1 MVRPFALLGFSAY
14 GALALC
20 AALGPD
26 AARPLGFLCLGLA
39 CAIALGRAVL
49 GFFWGRRGIWTEKEL
64 SGETPRALSAFR
76 SLFWAAAAIA
86 LAGAAC
92 VLYLLAWQQAAPW
105 QGLDGEKL
113 QVRAQVLDY
122 PEERYHRYYYKLRV
136 EALGQEEGAL
146 EAVGPFTLRLSSTMP
161 LACDPYDR
169 VECLVTFQAFQA
181 GGGLYSTRNARLA
194 DGFQAGAYLSQY
206 EGIAVEGDSSVSPG
220 EMLVQL
226 RHQVGRAMDRLL
238 PRREAGLLRAMVL
251 GDSGGVSEED
261 MSRFRQLGVSHIL
274 VVSGLHMTILAGFM
288 QFLLCRFPIRKAVR
302 NALTALVLVL
312 FLALSGFQ
320 PSACRGAAMYGV
332 LLLADSTGR
341 RADSLNS
348 LGLAVLLVCLFAPFS
363 GGDLGFALSVLATL
377 GIVVLYRPIYQ
388 VLAGKRLAGLARR
401 LWKPVAASLAVTA
414 AALLGT
420 FPVQLAVFGGLPL
433 LTPLANLL
441 LVFPS
446 TLLLYA
452 SFCGAFLSLLPAT
465 APLAAPFVWA
475 AGWLARF
482 LLGAAG
488 FLAQWKGTFLPLTG
502 EVALAVVIGLLL
514 LLMAAGLV
522 GQDRPLRAVLGGCMA
537 VLAMFGGVF
546 QGWLTQDMVIFAAPA
561 AEESSCVV
569 MIQDGKAAVLSF
581 GGYRTGAVAE
591 LLQRYRVTQVEA
603 LCLPD
608 RGPEARE
615 AAVQV
620 LEEYGA
626 KQLVLPE
633 DAYVG
638 RDLELALGDALP
650 VFLGGGDSVSL
661 WEGVSAQVLPQWEGL
676 LLSVHG
682 VEVLVEWGPGQSRNC
697 GLLFTNQP
705 QTRVNA
711 PLSVWQTDGIIGENG
726 QGLAFSPEGEGAVL
740 PVEEGCVEVS
750 VSPQGTVSVRREG

>member
-1 MVRPFALLGFSAY
+1 M
-14 GALALC
+14 
-20 AALGPD
+20 
-26 AARPLGFLCLGLA
+26 
-39 CAIALGRAVL
+39 
-49 GFFWGRRGIWTEKEL
+49 
-64 SGETPRALSAFR
+64 
-76 SLFWAAAAIA
+76 
-86 LAGAAC
+86 
-92 VLYLLAWQQAAPW
+92 LYLLAWQQAAPW

-169 VECLVTFQAFQA
+169 VECLVTFRAFEE

-377 GIVVLYRPIYQ
+377 GIVVLYRPVYQ

-537 VLAMFGGVF
+537 VLAVFGGVF
-546 QGWLTQDMVIFAAPA
+546 QGWLTQDTVIFAAPA

-626 KQLVLPE
+626 KQLVLPG

-650 VFLGGGDSVSL
+650 VFLEGGDSVSL
-661 WEGVSAQVLPQWEGL
+661 WAGVSAQVLPQWEGL

-682 VEVLVEWGPGQSRNC
+682 VEVLVEWGPGQSRDC

-726 QGLAFSPEGEGAVL
+726 QGLAFSPKGEGAVL
-740 PVEEGCVEVS
+740 PVEEGCAEVS
-750 VSPQGTVSVRREG
+750 VSPEGTVSVRREG

>member
-1 MVRPFALLGFSAY
+1 
-14 GALALC
+14 
-20 AALGPD
+20 
-26 AARPLGFLCLGLA
+26 
-39 CAIALGRAVL
+39 
-49 GFFWGRRGIWTEKEL
+49 
-64 SGETPRALSAFR
+64 
-76 SLFWAAAAIA
+76 LFWAAAAIA

-169 VECLVTFQAFQA
+169 VECLVTFRAFEE

-206 EGIAVEGDSSVSPG
+206 EGIAVERDSSVSPG
-220 EMLVQL
+220 EMLVEL

-377 GIVVLYRPIYQ
+377 GIVVLYRTVYQ
-388 VLAGKRLAGLARR
+388 ALVGKRLAGLARR

-537 VLAMFGGVF
+537 VLAVFGGVF
-546 QGWLTQDMVIFAAPA
+546 QGWLTQDTVIFAAPA

-569 MIQDGKAAVLSF
+569 MIQDGKAAVLSL

-626 KQLVLPE
+626 KQLVLPG

-650 VFLGGGDSVSL
+650 VFLEGGDSVSL

-676 LLSVHG
+676 LLSVYG
-682 VEVLVEWGPGQSRNC
+682 VEVLVEWGPAQSQGC

-711 PLSVWQTDGIIGENG
+711 PLSVWQTDGIIEKTSLDG
-726 QGLAFSPEGEGAVL
+726 AFAGPVL
-740 PVEEGCVEVS
+740 PVEEGCLAVAI
-750 VSPQGTVSVRREG
+750 SPAGELSAGWDS

>member
-1 MVRPFALLGFSAY
+1 M
-14 GALALC
+14 
-20 AALGPD
+20 
-26 AARPLGFLCLGLA
+26 
-39 CAIALGRAVL
+39 
-49 GFFWGRRGIWTEKEL
+49 
-64 SGETPRALSAFR
+64 
-76 SLFWAAAAIA
+76 
-86 LAGAAC
+86 
-92 VLYLLAWQQAAPW
+92 LYLLAWQQAAPW

-206 EGIAVEGDSSVSPG
+206 GGIAVERDSAVSPG
-220 EMLVQL
+220 EMLVEL

-377 GIVVLYRPIYQ
+377 GIVVLYRPVYQ
-388 VLAGKRLAGLARR
+388 ALVGKRLAGLARR

-488 FLAQWKGTFLPLTG
+488 LLAQWKGTFLPLTG

-537 VLAMFGGVF
+537 VLAVFGGVF
-546 QGWLTQDMVIFAAPA
+546 QGWLTQDTVIFAAPA

-569 MIQDGKAAVLSF
+569 MIQDGKAAVLSL

-650 VFLGGGDSVSL
+650 VFLEGGDSVSL
-661 WEGVSAQVLPQWEGL
+661 WAGVSAQVLPQWEGL

-726 QGLAFSPEGEGAVL
+726 QGLAFSPKGEGAVL
-740 PVEEGCVEVS
+740 PVEEGCAEVS
-750 VSPQGTVSVRREG
+750 VSPEGTVSVRREG

>member
-1 MVRPFALLGFSAY
+1 M
-14 GALALC
+14 
-20 AALGPD
+20 
-26 AARPLGFLCLGLA
+26 
-39 CAIALGRAVL
+39 
-49 GFFWGRRGIWTEKEL
+49 
-64 SGETPRALSAFR
+64 
-76 SLFWAAAAIA
+76 
-86 LAGAAC
+86 
-92 VLYLLAWQQAAPW
+92 LYLLAWQQAAPW

-206 EGIAVEGDSSVSPG
+206 EGIAVERDSAVSPG
-220 EMLVQL
+220 EMLVEL

-377 GIVVLYRPIYQ
+377 GIVVLYRPVYQ
-388 VLAGKRLAGLARR
+388 ALVGKRLAGLARR

-537 VLAMFGGVF
+537 VLAVFGGVF
-546 QGWLTQDMVIFAAPA
+546 QGWLTQDTVIFAAPA

-626 KQLVLPE
+626 KQLVLPG

-650 VFLGGGDSVSL
+650 VFLEGGDSVSL

-676 LLSVHG
+676 LLSVYG
-682 VEVLVEWGPGQSRNC
+682 VEVLVEWGPAQSQGC

-750 VSPQGTVSVRREG
+750 VSPEGTVSVRREG

>member
-49 GFFWGRRGIWTEKEL
+49 GFFWGRRGIWTENEL

-136 EALGQEEGAL
+136 EALRQEEGAL

-169 VECLVTFQAFQA
+169 VECLVTFQAFEE

-206 EGIAVEGDSSVSPG
+206 GGIAVEGDSAVSPG

-377 GIVVLYRPIYQ
+377 GIVVLYRPVYQ
-388 VLAGKRLAGLARR
+388 ALVGKRLAGLARR

-475 AGWLARF
+475 AGWLARL

-488 FLAQWKGTFLPLTG
+488 LLAQWKGTFLPLTG

-537 VLAMFGGVF
+537 VLAVFGGVF
-546 QGWLTQDMVIFAAPA
+546 QGWLTQDTVIFAAPA

-626 KQLVLPE
+626 KQLVLPG

-650 VFLGGGDSVSL
+650 VFLEGGDSVSL
-661 WEGVSAQVLPQWEGL
+661 WAGVSAQVLPQWEGL
-676 LLSVHG
+676 LLSVYG

-750 VSPQGTVSVRREG
+750 VSPEGTVSVRREG

>member
-1 MVRPFALLGFSAY
+1 M
-14 GALALC
+14 
-20 AALGPD
+20 
-26 AARPLGFLCLGLA
+26 
-39 CAIALGRAVL
+39 
-49 GFFWGRRGIWTEKEL
+49 
-64 SGETPRALSAFR
+64 
-76 SLFWAAAAIA
+76 
-86 LAGAAC
+86 
-92 VLYLLAWQQAAPW
+92 LYLLAWQQAAPW

-146 EAVGPFTLRLSSTMP
+146 KAVGPFTLRLSSTMP

-169 VECLVTFQAFQA
+169 VECLVTFRAFEE

-206 EGIAVEGDSSVSPG
+206 GGIAVERDSSVSPG
-220 EMLVQL
+220 EMLVEL

-377 GIVVLYRPIYQ
+377 GIVVLYRPVYQ
-388 VLAGKRLAGLARR
+388 ALVGKRLAGLARR

-522 GQDRPLRAVLGGCMA
+522 GQDRPIRAVLGGCMA
-537 VLAMFGGVF
+537 VLAVFGGVF
-546 QGWLTQDMVIFAAPA
+546 QGWLTQDTVIFAAPA

-569 MIQDGKAAVLSF
+569 MIQDGKAAVLSL

-650 VFLGGGDSVSL
+650 VFLEGGDSVSL

-682 VEVLVEWGPGQSRNC
+682 VEVLVEWGPGQSRDC

-750 VSPQGTVSVRREG
+750 VSPEGTVSVRREG

>member
-1 MVRPFALLGFSAY
+1 M
-14 GALALC
+14 
-20 AALGPD
+20 
-26 AARPLGFLCLGLA
+26 
-39 CAIALGRAVL
+39 
-49 GFFWGRRGIWTEKEL
+49 
-64 SGETPRALSAFR
+64 
-76 SLFWAAAAIA
+76 
-86 LAGAAC
+86 
-92 VLYLLAWQQAAPW
+92 LYLLAWQQAAPW

-169 VECLVTFQAFQA
+169 VECLVTFRAFEE

-206 EGIAVEGDSSVSPG
+206 GGIAVERDSAVSPG
-220 EMLVQL
+220 EILVQL

-377 GIVVLYRPIYQ
+377 GIVVLYRPVYQ
-388 VLAGKRLAGLARR
+388 ALAGKRLAGLARR

-537 VLAMFGGVF
+537 VLAVFGGVF
-546 QGWLTQDMVIFAAPA
+546 QGWLTQGTVIFAAPA

-620 LEEYGA
+620 LGEYGA

-650 VFLGGGDSVSL
+650 VFLEGGDSVSL

-676 LLSVHG
+676 LLSVYG

-705 QTRVNA
+705 QTRVNT

-750 VSPQGTVSVRREG
+750 VSPEGTVSVRREG

>member
-1 MVRPFALLGFSAY
+1 M
-14 GALALC
+14 
-20 AALGPD
+20 
-26 AARPLGFLCLGLA
+26 
-39 CAIALGRAVL
+39 
-49 GFFWGRRGIWTEKEL
+49 
-64 SGETPRALSAFR
+64 
-76 SLFWAAAAIA
+76 
-86 LAGAAC
+86 
-92 VLYLLAWQQAAPW
+92 LYLLAWQQAAPW

-146 EAVGPFTLRLSSTMP
+146 KAVGPFTLRLSSTMP

-169 VECLVTFQAFQA
+169 VECLVTFRAFEE

-206 EGIAVEGDSSVSPG
+206 GGIAVERDSSVSPG

-332 LLLADSTGR
+332 LLLADSTGHR
-341 RADSLNS
+341 EDSLNS

-363 GGDLGFALSVLATL
+363 GGDLGVALSVLATL
-377 GIVVLYRPIYQ
+377 GIVVLYRPVYQ
-388 VLAGKRLAGLARR
+388 ALVGKRLAGLARR

-488 FLAQWKGTFLPLTG
+488 LLAQWKGTFLPLTG

-522 GQDRPLRAVLGGCMA
+522 GRDRPLRAVLGGCMA
-537 VLAMFGGVF
+537 VLAVFGGVF
-546 QGWLTQDMVIFAAPA
+546 QGWLTQDTVIFAAPA

-626 KQLVLPE
+626 KQLVLPG

-650 VFLGGGDSVSL
+650 VFLEGGDSVSL
-661 WEGVSAQVLPQWEGL
+661 WAGVSAQVLPQWEGL
-676 LLSVHG
+676 LLSVYG

-726 QGLAFSPEGEGAVL
+726 QGLVFSPEGEGAVL

-750 VSPQGTVSVRREG
+750 VSPEGTVSVRREG

>member
-1 MVRPFALLGFSAY
+1 M
-14 GALALC
+14 
-20 AALGPD
+20 
-26 AARPLGFLCLGLA
+26 
-39 CAIALGRAVL
+39 
-49 GFFWGRRGIWTEKEL
+49 
-64 SGETPRALSAFR
+64 
-76 SLFWAAAAIA
+76 
-86 LAGAAC
+86 
-92 VLYLLAWQQAAPW
+92 LYLLAWQQASPW

-146 EAVGPFTLRLSSTMP
+146 KAVGPFTLRLSSTMP

-169 VECLVTFQAFQA
+169 VECLVTFRAFEE

-206 EGIAVEGDSSVSPG
+206 EGIAVEGDSVVSPG

-348 LGLAVLLVCLFAPFS
+348 LGLAALLVCLFAPFS

-377 GIVVLYRPIYQ
+377 GIVVLYRPVYQ

-537 VLAMFGGVF
+537 VLAVFGGVF
-546 QGWLTQDMVIFAAPA
+546 QGWLTQDTVIFAAPA

-650 VFLGGGDSVSL
+650 VFLEGGDSVSL
-661 WEGVSAQVLPQWEGL
+661 WAGVSAQVLPQWEGL

-740 PVEEGCVEVS
+740 PVEEGCAEVS
-750 VSPQGTVSVRREG
+750 VSPEGTVSVRREG

>member
-49 GFFWGRRGIWTEKEL
+49 GFFWGRREIWTEKEL

-136 EALGQEEGAL
+136 EALGQEGAL

-169 VECLVTFQAFQA
+169 VECLVTFRAFEE

-206 EGIAVEGDSSVSPG
+206 EGIAVERDSSVSPG
-220 EMLVQL
+220 EMLVEL

-377 GIVVLYRPIYQ
+377 GIVVLYRPVYQ
-388 VLAGKRLAGLARR
+388 ALAGKRLAGLARR

-488 FLAQWKGTFLPLTG
+488 LLAQWKGTFLPLTG

-537 VLAMFGGVF
+537 VLAVFGGVF

-569 MIQDGKAAVLSF
+569 MIQDGKAAVLSL

-620 LEEYGA
+620 LEEHGA

-650 VFLGGGDSVSL
+650 VFLEGGDSISL

-682 VEVLVEWGPGQSRNC
+682 VEVLVEWGPGQSRDC

-711 PLSVWQTDGIIGENG
+711 PLSVWQTDGIIGKNG

-740 PVEEGCVEVS
+740 PVEEGCAEVS
-750 VSPQGTVSVRREG
+750 VSPEGTVSVRREG

>member
-1 MVRPFALLGFSAY
+1 M
-14 GALALC
+14 
-20 AALGPD
+20 
-26 AARPLGFLCLGLA
+26 
-39 CAIALGRAVL
+39 
-49 GFFWGRRGIWTEKEL
+49 
-64 SGETPRALSAFR
+64 
-76 SLFWAAAAIA
+76 
-86 LAGAAC
+86 
-92 VLYLLAWQQAAPW
+92 LYLLAWQQAAPW

-146 EAVGPFTLRLSSTMP
+146 KAVGPFTLRLSSTMP

-169 VECLVTFQAFQA
+169 VECLVTFQAFQE

-206 EGIAVEGDSSVSPG
+206 EGIAVERDSAVSPG
-220 EMLVQL
+220 EMLVEL

-377 GIVVLYRPIYQ
+377 GIVVLYRPVYQ
-388 VLAGKRLAGLARR
+388 ALVGKRLAGLARR

-522 GQDRPLRAVLGGCMA
+522 GQDRPLRAVLGGCMT
-537 VLAMFGGVF
+537 VLAVFGGVF
-546 QGWLTQDMVIFAAPA
+546 QGWLTQDTVIFAAPA

-650 VFLGGGDSVSL
+650 VFLEGGDSVSL
-661 WEGVSAQVLPQWEGL
+661 WEEVSAQVLPQWEGL

-682 VEVLVEWGPGQSRNC
+682 VEVLVEWGPAQSQGC

-726 QGLAFSPEGEGAVL
+726 QGLVFSPEGEGAVL

-750 VSPQGTVSVRREG
+750 VSPEGTVSVRREG

>member
-1 MVRPFALLGFSAY
+1 M
-14 GALALC
+14 
-20 AALGPD
+20 
-26 AARPLGFLCLGLA
+26 
-39 CAIALGRAVL
+39 
-49 GFFWGRRGIWTEKEL
+49 
-64 SGETPRALSAFR
+64 
-76 SLFWAAAAIA
+76 
-86 LAGAAC
+86 
-92 VLYLLAWQQAAPW
+92 LYLLAWQQAAPW

-169 VECLVTFQAFQA
+169 VECLVTFRAFEE

-206 EGIAVEGDSSVSPG
+206 EGIAVERDSAVSPG
-220 EMLVQL
+220 EMLVEL
-226 RHQVGRAMDRLL
+226 RYQVGRAMDRLL

-377 GIVVLYRPIYQ
+377 GIVVLYRPVYQ
-388 VLAGKRLAGLARR
+388 ALVGKRLAGLARR

-537 VLAMFGGVF
+537 VLAVFGGVF
-546 QGWLTQDMVIFAAPA
+546 QGWLTQDTVIFAAPA

-650 VFLGGGDSVSL
+650 VFLEGGDSVSL
-661 WEGVSAQVLPQWEGL
+661 WAGVSAQVLPQWEGL

-682 VEVLVEWGPGQSRNC
+682 VEVLVEWGPGQSRDC

-711 PLSVWQTDGIIGENG
+711 PLSVLQTDGIIGENG
-726 QGLAFSPEGEGAVL
+726 QGLAFSPKGEGAVL
-740 PVEEGCVEVS
+740 PVEEGCAEVS
-750 VSPQGTVSVRREG
+750 VSPEGTVSVRREG

>member
-1 MVRPFALLGFSAY
+1 M
-14 GALALC
+14 
-20 AALGPD
+20 
-26 AARPLGFLCLGLA
+26 
-39 CAIALGRAVL
+39 
-49 GFFWGRRGIWTEKEL
+49 
-64 SGETPRALSAFR
+64 
-76 SLFWAAAAIA
+76 
-86 LAGAAC
+86 
-92 VLYLLAWQQAAPW
+92 LYLLAWQQAAPW

-146 EAVGPFTLRLSSTMP
+146 KAVGPFTLRLSSTIP

-169 VECLVTFQAFQA
+169 VECLVTFRAFEE

-194 DGFQAGAYLSQY
+194 DSFQAGAYLSQY
-206 EGIAVEGDSSVSPG
+206 GGIAVERDSSVSPG

-261 MSRFRQLGVSHIL
+261 MSRFRQLGISHIL

-377 GIVVLYRPIYQ
+377 GIVVLYRPVYQ
-388 VLAGKRLAGLARR
+388 ALAGKRLAGLARR

-522 GQDRPLRAVLGGCMA
+522 GQDRPLWAVLGGCMA
-537 VLAMFGGVF
+537 VLAVFGGVF
-546 QGWLTQDMVIFAAPA
+546 QGWLTQGTVIFAAPA

-650 VFLGGGDSVSL
+650 VFLEGGDSVSL
-661 WEGVSAQVLPQWEGL
+661 WAGVSAQVLPQWEGL

-682 VEVLVEWGPGQSRNC
+682 VEVLVEWGPGQSRDC

-740 PVEEGCVEVS
+740 PVEEGCAEVS
-750 VSPQGTVSVRREG
+750 VSPEGTVSVRREG

>member
-1 MVRPFALLGFSAY
+1 M
-14 GALALC
+14 
-20 AALGPD
+20 
-26 AARPLGFLCLGLA
+26 
-39 CAIALGRAVL
+39 
-49 GFFWGRRGIWTEKEL
+49 
-64 SGETPRALSAFR
+64 
-76 SLFWAAAAIA
+76 
-86 LAGAAC
+86 
-92 VLYLLAWQQAAPW
+92 LYLLAWQQAAPW

-206 EGIAVEGDSSVSPG
+206 GGIAVERDSSVSPG

-377 GIVVLYRPIYQ
+377 GIVVLYRPVYQ
-388 VLAGKRLAGLARR
+388 VFVGKRLAGLARR

-537 VLAMFGGVF
+537 VLAVFGGVF
-546 QGWLTQDMVIFAAPA
+546 QGWLTQGTVIFAAPA

-626 KQLVLPE
+626 KQLVLPG

-650 VFLGGGDSVSL
+650 VFLEGGDSVSL
-661 WEGVSAQVLPQWEGL
+661 WAGVSAQVLPQWEGL

-682 VEVLVEWGPGQSRNC
+682 VEVLVEWGPGQSRDC

-726 QGLAFSPEGEGAVL
+726 QGLAFSPKGEGAVL
-740 PVEEGCVEVS
+740 PVEEGCAEVS
-750 VSPQGTVSVRREG
+750 VSPEGTVSVRREG

>member
-1 MVRPFALLGFSAY
+1 M
-14 GALALC
+14 
-20 AALGPD
+20 
-26 AARPLGFLCLGLA
+26 
-39 CAIALGRAVL
+39 
-49 GFFWGRRGIWTEKEL
+49 
-64 SGETPRALSAFR
+64 
-76 SLFWAAAAIA
+76 
-86 LAGAAC
+86 
-92 VLYLLAWQQAAPW
+92 LYLLAWQQAAPW

-169 VECLVTFQAFQA
+169 VECLVTFRAFEE

-206 EGIAVEGDSSVSPG
+206 EGIAVERDSSVSPG
-220 EMLVQL
+220 EMLVEL

-332 LLLADSTGR
+332 LLLANSTGR

-377 GIVVLYRPIYQ
+377 GIVVLYRPVYQ
-388 VLAGKRLAGLARR
+388 ALAGKRLAGLARR

-522 GQDRPLRAVLGGCMA
+522 GQDRPLWAVLGGCMA
-537 VLAMFGGVF
+537 VLAVFGGVF

-650 VFLGGGDSVSL
+650 VFLEGGDSVSL
-661 WEGVSAQVLPQWEGL
+661 WAGVSAQVLPQWEGL

-682 VEVLVEWGPGQSRNC
+682 VEVLVEWGPAQSQGC

-726 QGLAFSPEGEGAVL
+726 QGLAFSPKGEGAVL

-750 VSPQGTVSVRREG
+750 VSPEGTVSVRREG

>member
-1 MVRPFALLGFSAY
+1 M
-14 GALALC
+14 
-20 AALGPD
+20 
-26 AARPLGFLCLGLA
+26 
-39 CAIALGRAVL
+39 
-49 GFFWGRRGIWTEKEL
+49 
-64 SGETPRALSAFR
+64 
-76 SLFWAAAAIA
+76 
-86 LAGAAC
+86 
-92 VLYLLAWQQAAPW
+92 LYLLAWQQAAPW

-169 VECLVTFQAFQA
+169 VECLVTFQAFEE

-206 EGIAVEGDSSVSPG
+206 EGIAVERDSAVSPG

-537 VLAMFGGVF
+537 VLAVFGGVF
-546 QGWLTQDMVIFAAPA
+546 QGWLTQDTVIFAAPA

-626 KQLVLPE
+626 KQLVLPG

-650 VFLGGGDSVSL
+650 VFLEGGDSVSL
-661 WEGVSAQVLPQWEGL
+661 WEEVSAQVLPQWEGL

-726 QGLAFSPEGEGAVL
+726 QGLAFSPKGEGAVL
-740 PVEEGCVEVS
+740 PVEEGCAEVS
-750 VSPQGTVSVRREG
+750 VSPEGTVSVRREG

>member
-1 MVRPFALLGFSAY
+1 M
-14 GALALC
+14 
-20 AALGPD
+20 
-26 AARPLGFLCLGLA
+26 
-39 CAIALGRAVL
+39 
-49 GFFWGRRGIWTEKEL
+49 
-64 SGETPRALSAFR
+64 
-76 SLFWAAAAIA
+76 
-86 LAGAAC
+86 
-92 VLYLLAWQQAAPW
+92 LYLLAWQQAAPW

-146 EAVGPFTLRLSSTMP
+146 KAVGPFTLRLSSTMP

-206 EGIAVEGDSSVSPG
+206 EGIAVERDSAVSPG
-220 EMLVQL
+220 EMLVEL

-377 GIVVLYRPIYQ
+377 GIVVLYRPVYQ
-388 VLAGKRLAGLARR
+388 VLVGKRLAGLARR

-522 GQDRPLRAVLGGCMA
+522 GKDRPLRAVLGGCMA
-537 VLAMFGGVF
+537 VLAVFGGVF
-546 QGWLTQDMVIFAAPA
+546 QGWLTQDTVIFAAPA

-650 VFLGGGDSVSL
+650 VFLEGGDSVSL
-661 WEGVSAQVLPQWEGL
+661 WAGVSAQVLPQWEGL

-726 QGLAFSPEGEGAVL
+726 QGLAFSPKGEGAVL
-740 PVEEGCVEVS
+740 PVEEGCAEVS
-750 VSPQGTVSVRREG
+750 VSPEGTVSVRREG

>member
-1 MVRPFALLGFSAY
+1 M
-14 GALALC
+14 
-20 AALGPD
+20 
-26 AARPLGFLCLGLA
+26 
-39 CAIALGRAVL
+39 
-49 GFFWGRRGIWTEKEL
+49 
-64 SGETPRALSAFR
+64 
-76 SLFWAAAAIA
+76 
-86 LAGAAC
+86 
-92 VLYLLAWQQAAPW
+92 LYLLAWQQAAPW

-146 EAVGPFTLRLSSTMP
+146 KAVGPFTLRLSSTMP

-206 EGIAVEGDSSVSPG
+206 EDIAVERDSAVSPG
-220 EMLVQL
+220 EMLVEL

-537 VLAMFGGVF
+537 VLAVFGGVF
-546 QGWLTQDMVIFAAPA
+546 QGWLTQDTVIFAAPA

-650 VFLGGGDSVSL
+650 VFLEGGDSVSF
-661 WEGVSAQVLPQWEGL
+661 WAGVSAQVLPQWEGL
-676 LLSVHG
+676 LLSVYG

-726 QGLAFSPEGEGAVL
+726 QGLVFSPEGEGAVL

-750 VSPQGTVSVRREG
+750 VSPEGTVSVRREG

>member
-49 GFFWGRRGIWTEKEL
+49 GFFWGRREIWTEKEL

-169 VECLVTFQAFQA
+169 VECLVTFRAFEE

-206 EGIAVEGDSSVSPG
+206 EGIAVERDSAVSPG
-220 EMLVQL
+220 EMLVEL

-288 QFLLCRFPIRKAVR
+288 QFLLCRFLIRKAVR

-488 FLAQWKGTFLPLTG
+488 LLAQWKGTFLPLTG

-537 VLAMFGGVF
+537 VLAVFGSVF

-650 VFLGGGDSVSL
+650 VFLEGGDSVSL

-676 LLSVHG
+676 LLSVYG
-682 VEVLVEWGPGQSRNC
+682 VEVLVEWGPGQSRDC

-740 PVEEGCVEVS
+740 PVEEGCAEVS
-750 VSPQGTVSVRREG
+750 VSPEGTVSVRREG

>member
-1 MVRPFALLGFSAY
+1 M
-14 GALALC
+14 
-20 AALGPD
+20 
-26 AARPLGFLCLGLA
+26 
-39 CAIALGRAVL
+39 
-49 GFFWGRRGIWTEKEL
+49 
-64 SGETPRALSAFR
+64 
-76 SLFWAAAAIA
+76 
-86 LAGAAC
+86 
-92 VLYLLAWQQAAPW
+92 LYLLAWQQAAPW

-146 EAVGPFTLRLSSTMP
+146 KVVGPFTLRLSSTMP

-181 GGGLYSTRNARLA
+181 GGGLYSTRNSRLA

-206 EGIAVEGDSSVSPG
+206 GGIAVERDSSVSPG
-220 EMLVQL
+220 EMLVEL

-341 RADSLNS
+341 RVDSLNS

-377 GIVVLYRPIYQ
+377 GIVVLYRPVYQ
-388 VLAGKRLAGLARR
+388 ALVGKRLAGMARR

-537 VLAMFGGVF
+537 VLAVFGGVF
-546 QGWLTQDMVIFAAPA
+546 QGWLTQDTVIFAAPA

-626 KQLVLPE
+626 KQLVLPG

-650 VFLGGGDSVSL
+650 VFLEGGDSVSL
-661 WEGVSAQVLPQWEGL
+661 WAGVSAQVLPQWEGL

-682 VEVLVEWGPGQSRNC
+682 VEVLVEWGPGQSRDC

-726 QGLAFSPEGEGAVL
+726 QGLAFSPKGEGAVL
-740 PVEEGCVEVS
+740 PVEEGCAEVS
-750 VSPQGTVSVRREG
+750 VSPEGTVSVRREG

>member
-1 MVRPFALLGFSAY
+1 M
-14 GALALC
+14 
-20 AALGPD
+20 
-26 AARPLGFLCLGLA
+26 
-39 CAIALGRAVL
+39 
-49 GFFWGRRGIWTEKEL
+49 
-64 SGETPRALSAFR
+64 
-76 SLFWAAAAIA
+76 
-86 LAGAAC
+86 
-92 VLYLLAWQQAAPW
+92 LYLLAWQQAAPW

-136 EALGQEEGAL
+136 EALRQEEGAL

-169 VECLVTFQAFQA
+169 VECLVTFRAFEE

-206 EGIAVEGDSSVSPG
+206 EGIAVERDSAVSPG

-261 MSRFRQLGVSHIL
+261 MGRFRQLGVSHIL

-537 VLAMFGGVF
+537 VLAVFGGVF
-546 QGWLTQDMVIFAAPA
+546 QGWLTQDTVIFAAPA

-626 KQLVLPE
+626 KQLVLPG

-650 VFLGGGDSVSL
+650 VFLEGGDSVSL

-676 LLSVHG
+676 LLSVYG
-682 VEVLVEWGPGQSRNC
+682 VEVLVEWGPGQSRDC

-740 PVEEGCVEVS
+740 PVEEGCAEVS
-750 VSPQGTVSVRREG
+750 VSPEGTVSVRREG

>member
-1 MVRPFALLGFSAY
+1 M
-14 GALALC
+14 
-20 AALGPD
+20 
-26 AARPLGFLCLGLA
+26 
-39 CAIALGRAVL
+39 
-49 GFFWGRRGIWTEKEL
+49 
-64 SGETPRALSAFR
+64 
-76 SLFWAAAAIA
+76 
-86 LAGAAC
+86 
-92 VLYLLAWQQAAPW
+92 LYLLAWQQAAPW

-146 EAVGPFTLRLSSTMP
+146 KAVGPFTLRLSSTMP

-169 VECLVTFQAFQA
+169 VECLVTFRAFEE

-206 EGIAVEGDSSVSPG
+206 EGIAVEGDSAVSPG
-220 EMLVQL
+220 EMLVEL

-377 GIVVLYRPIYQ
+377 GIVVLYRPVYQ
-388 VLAGKRLAGLARR
+388 ALVGKRLAGLARR

-488 FLAQWKGTFLPLTG
+488 LLAQWKGTFLPLTG

-522 GQDRPLRAVLGGCMA
+522 GKDRPLRAVLGGCMA
-537 VLAMFGGVF
+537 VLAVFGGVF
-546 QGWLTQDMVIFAAPA
+546 QGWLTQDTVIFAAPA

-626 KQLVLPE
+626 KQLVLPG

-650 VFLGGGDSVSL
+650 VFLEGGDSVSL
-661 WEGVSAQVLPQWEGL
+661 WAGVSAQVLPQWEGL

-726 QGLAFSPEGEGAVL
+726 QGLAFSPKGEGAVL
-740 PVEEGCVEVS
+740 PVEEGCAEVS
-750 VSPQGTVSVRREG
+750 VSPEGTVSVRREG

>member
-1 MVRPFALLGFSAY
+1 M
-14 GALALC
+14 
-20 AALGPD
+20 
-26 AARPLGFLCLGLA
+26 
-39 CAIALGRAVL
+39 
-49 GFFWGRRGIWTEKEL
+49 
-64 SGETPRALSAFR
+64 
-76 SLFWAAAAIA
+76 AAAIA

-113 QVRAQVLDY
+113 QVRAQVLEY

-146 EAVGPFTLRLSSTMP
+146 KAVGPFTLRLSSTMP

-206 EGIAVEGDSSVSPG
+206 GGIAVERDSSVSPG
-220 EMLVQL
+220 EMLVEL

-377 GIVVLYRPIYQ
+377 GIVVLYRPVYQ
-388 VLAGKRLAGLARR
+388 ALVGKRLAGLARR

-488 FLAQWKGTFLPLTG
+488 LLAQWKGTFLPLTG

-537 VLAMFGGVF
+537 VLAVFGGVF
-546 QGWLTQDMVIFAAPA
+546 QGWLTQDTVIFAAPA

-626 KQLVLPE
+626 KQLVLPG

-650 VFLGGGDSVSL
+650 VFLEGGDSVSL
-661 WEGVSAQVLPQWEGL
+661 WAGVSAQVLPQWEGL

-726 QGLAFSPEGEGAVL
+726 QGLAFSPKGEGAVL
-740 PVEEGCVEVS
+740 PVEEGCAEVS
-750 VSPQGTVSVRREG
+750 VSPEGTVSVRREG

>member
-1 MVRPFALLGFSAY
+1 M
-14 GALALC
+14 
-20 AALGPD
+20 
-26 AARPLGFLCLGLA
+26 
-39 CAIALGRAVL
+39 
-49 GFFWGRRGIWTEKEL
+49 
-64 SGETPRALSAFR
+64 
-76 SLFWAAAAIA
+76 
-86 LAGAAC
+86 
-92 VLYLLAWQQAAPW
+92 LYLLAWQQAAPW

-169 VECLVTFQAFQA
+169 VECLVTFRAFEE

-206 EGIAVEGDSSVSPG
+206 EGIAVERDSAVSPG

-377 GIVVLYRPIYQ
+377 GIVVLYRPVYQ

-401 LWKPVAASLAVTA
+401 LWKPVAASLAVTV

-522 GQDRPLRAVLGGCMA
+522 GQDRPLRAVLGGCMT
-537 VLAMFGGVF
+537 VLAVFGSVF
-546 QGWLTQDMVIFAAPA
+546 QCWLTQDTVIFAAPA

-626 KQLVLPE
+626 KQLVLPG

-650 VFLGGGDSVSL
+650 VFLEGGDSVSL

-676 LLSVHG
+676 LLSVYG

-705 QTRVNA
+705 QTRVNT

-750 VSPQGTVSVRREG
+750 VSPEGTVSVRREG

>member
-1 MVRPFALLGFSAY
+1 M
-14 GALALC
+14 
-20 AALGPD
+20 
-26 AARPLGFLCLGLA
+26 
-39 CAIALGRAVL
+39 
-49 GFFWGRRGIWTEKEL
+49 
-64 SGETPRALSAFR
+64 
-76 SLFWAAAAIA
+76 
-86 LAGAAC
+86 
-92 VLYLLAWQQAAPW
+92 LYLLAWQQAAPW

-169 VECLVTFQAFQA
+169 VECLVTFRVFEE

-206 EGIAVEGDSSVSPG
+206 EGIAVERDSSVSPG

-377 GIVVLYRPIYQ
+377 GIVVLYRPVYQ
-388 VLAGKRLAGLARR
+388 ALAGKRLAGLARR

-537 VLAMFGGVF
+537 VLAVFGGVF
-546 QGWLTQDMVIFAAPA
+546 QGWLTQDTVIFAAPA

-569 MIQDGKAAVLSF
+569 MIQDGKAAVLSL

-638 RDLELALGDALP
+638 RDLELALRDALP
-650 VFLGGGDSVSL
+650 VFLEGGDSVSL
-661 WEGVSAQVLPQWEGL
+661 WAGVSAQVLPQWEGL

-750 VSPQGTVSVRREG
+750 VSPEGTVSVRREG

>member
-1 MVRPFALLGFSAY
+1 M
-14 GALALC
+14 
-20 AALGPD
+20 
-26 AARPLGFLCLGLA
+26 
-39 CAIALGRAVL
+39 
-49 GFFWGRRGIWTEKEL
+49 
-64 SGETPRALSAFR
+64 
-76 SLFWAAAAIA
+76 
-86 LAGAAC
+86 
-92 VLYLLAWQQAAPW
+92 LYLLAWQQAAPW

-146 EAVGPFTLRLSSTMP
+146 KAVGPFTLRLSSTMP

-169 VECLVTFQAFQA
+169 VECLVTFRAFEE

-206 EGIAVEGDSSVSPG
+206 EGIAVERDSAVSPG
-220 EMLVQL
+220 EMLVEL

-288 QFLLCRFPIRKAVR
+288 QFLLCRFLIRKAVR

-377 GIVVLYRPIYQ
+377 GIVVLYRPVYQ
-388 VLAGKRLAGLARR
+388 ALVGKRLAGLARR

-537 VLAMFGGVF
+537 VLAVFGGVF
-546 QGWLTQDMVIFAAPA
+546 QGWLTQDTVIFAAPA

-626 KQLVLPE
+626 KQLVLPG

-650 VFLGGGDSVSL
+650 VFLEGGDSVSL
-661 WEGVSAQVLPQWEGL
+661 WAGVSAQVLPQWEGL

-726 QGLAFSPEGEGAVL
+726 QGLAFSPKGEGAVL
-740 PVEEGCVEVS
+740 PVEEGCAEVS
-750 VSPQGTVSVRREG
+750 VSPEGTVSVRREG

>member
-49 GFFWGRRGIWTEKEL
+49 GFFWGRRGIWTENEL

-169 VECLVTFQAFQA
+169 VECLVTFQAFEE

-206 EGIAVEGDSSVSPG
+206 EGIAVERDSAVSPG

-546 QGWLTQDMVIFAAPA
+546 QGWLTQDTVIFAAPA

-603 LCLPD
+603 LSAGPGPRSPGGGGAGAGGV
-608 RGPEARE
+608 RGE
-615 AAVQV
+615 AAGPAGGR
-620 LEEYGA
+620 LCGTGPGA
-626 KQLVLPE
+626 CPGGRAPRVFGRRGQRFP
-633 DAYVG
+633 VG
-638 RDLELALGDALP
+638 GSLRPGSAPVGGAAALRSW
-650 VFLGGGDSVSL
+650 GGGA
-661 WEGVSAQVLPQWEGL
+661 GGM
-676 LLSVHG
+676 
-682 VEVLVEWGPGQSRNC
+682 GPWPEPKLRPAVY
-697 GLLFTNQP
+697 QP
-705 QTRVNA
+705 A
-711 PLSVWQTDGIIGENG
+711 PDPGKCPIVC
-726 QGLAFSPEGEGAVL
+726 LAD
-740 PVEEGCVEVS
+740 
-750 VSPQGTVSVRREG
+750 RWYNR

>member
-1 MVRPFALLGFSAY
+1 MARPFALLGFSAY

-146 EAVGPFTLRLSSTMP
+146 KAVGPFTLRLSSTMP

-206 EGIAVEGDSSVSPG
+206 EGIAVERDSAVSPG

-348 LGLAVLLVCLFAPFS
+348 LGLAALLVCLFAPFS

-377 GIVVLYRPIYQ
+377 GIVALYRPVYQ
-388 VLAGKRLAGLARR
+388 VLAGKRLAGMARR
-401 LWKPVAASLAVTA
+401 LWKPVAASLTVTA

-502 EVALAVVIGLLL
+502 EVALAVVIGLML

-537 VLAMFGGVF
+537 VLAVFGGVF
-546 QGWLTQDMVIFAAPA
+546 QGWLTQDTVIFAAPA

-650 VFLGGGDSVSL
+650 VFLEGGDSVSL
-661 WEGVSAQVLPQWEGL
+661 WAGVSAQVLPQWEGL

-682 VEVLVEWGPGQSRNC
+682 VEVLVEWGPGQSRDC

-750 VSPQGTVSVRREG
+750 VSPEGTVSVRREG

>member
-1 MVRPFALLGFSAY
+1 M
-14 GALALC
+14 
-20 AALGPD
+20 
-26 AARPLGFLCLGLA
+26 
-39 CAIALGRAVL
+39 
-49 GFFWGRRGIWTEKEL
+49 
-64 SGETPRALSAFR
+64 
-76 SLFWAAAAIA
+76 
-86 LAGAAC
+86 
-92 VLYLLAWQQAAPW
+92 LYLLAWQQAAPW

-206 EGIAVEGDSSVSPG
+206 GGIAVERDSSVSPG
-220 EMLVQL
+220 EMLVEL

-377 GIVVLYRPIYQ
+377 GIVVLYRPVYQ
-388 VLAGKRLAGLARR
+388 ALVGKRLAGLARR

-537 VLAMFGGVF
+537 VLAVFGGVF
-546 QGWLTQDMVIFAAPA
+546 QGWLTQDTVIFAAPA

-626 KQLVLPE
+626 KQLVLPG

-650 VFLGGGDSVSL
+650 VFLEGGDSVSL

-676 LLSVHG
+676 LLSVYG
-682 VEVLVEWGPGQSRNC
+682 VEVLVEWGPAQSQGC

-750 VSPQGTVSVRREG
+750 VSPEGTVSVRREG

>member
-1 MVRPFALLGFSAY
+1 M
-14 GALALC
+14 
-20 AALGPD
+20 
-26 AARPLGFLCLGLA
+26 
-39 CAIALGRAVL
+39 
-49 GFFWGRRGIWTEKEL
+49 
-64 SGETPRALSAFR
+64 
-76 SLFWAAAAIA
+76 
-86 LAGAAC
+86 
-92 VLYLLAWQQAAPW
+92 LYLLAWQQAAPW

-169 VECLVTFQAFQA
+169 VECLVTFQAFEE

-206 EGIAVEGDSSVSPG
+206 EGIAVERDSAVSPG

-332 LLLADSTGR
+332 LLLADSSGR

-348 LGLAVLLVCLFAPFS
+348 LGLAALLVCLFAPFS

-377 GIVVLYRPIYQ
+377 GIVVLYRPVYQ
-388 VLAGKRLAGLARR
+388 VLVGKRLAGLARR

-537 VLAMFGGVF
+537 VLAVFGGVF
-546 QGWLTQDMVIFAAPA
+546 QGWLTQDTVIFAAPA

-569 MIQDGKAAVLSF
+569 MIQDGKAAVLSL

-650 VFLGGGDSVSL
+650 VFLEGGGSLSL

-740 PVEEGCVEVS
+740 PVEEGCAEVS
-750 VSPQGTVSVRREG
+750 VSPEGTVSVRREG

>member
-1 MVRPFALLGFSAY
+1 
-14 GALALC
+14 
-20 AALGPD
+20 
-26 AARPLGFLCLGLA
+26 
-39 CAIALGRAVL
+39 
-49 GFFWGRRGIWTEKEL
+49 
-64 SGETPRALSAFR
+64 
-76 SLFWAAAAIA
+76 LFWAAAAIA

-169 VECLVTFQAFQA
+169 VECLVTFRAFEE

-206 EGIAVEGDSSVSPG
+206 EGIAVERDSAVSPG

-377 GIVVLYRPIYQ
+377 GIVVLYRPVYQ

-537 VLAMFGGVF
+537 VLAVFGGVF
-546 QGWLTQDMVIFAAPA
+546 QGWLTQDTVIFAAPA

-620 LEEYGA
+620 LEEYGV
-626 KQLVLPE
+626 KQLVLPG

-650 VFLGGGDSVSL
+650 VFLEGGDSVSL
-661 WEGVSAQVLPQWEGL
+661 WAGVSAQVLPQWEGL

-682 VEVLVEWGPGQSRNC
+682 VEVLVEWGPAQSQGC

-750 VSPQGTVSVRREG
+750 VSPEGTVSVRREG

>member
-1 MVRPFALLGFSAY
+1 M
-14 GALALC
+14 
-20 AALGPD
+20 
-26 AARPLGFLCLGLA
+26 
-39 CAIALGRAVL
+39 
-49 GFFWGRRGIWTEKEL
+49 
-64 SGETPRALSAFR
+64 
-76 SLFWAAAAIA
+76 
-86 LAGAAC
+86 
-92 VLYLLAWQQAAPW
+92 LYLLAWQQAAPW

-161 LACDPYDR
+161 LACDPYDK
-169 VECLVTFQAFQA
+169 VECLVTFRAFEE

-206 EGIAVEGDSSVSPG
+206 EGIAVERDSAVSPG

-348 LGLAVLLVCLFAPFS
+348 LGLAALLVCLFAPFS

-377 GIVVLYRPIYQ
+377 GIVVLYRPVYQ
-388 VLAGKRLAGLARR
+388 VLVGKRLAGLARR

-537 VLAMFGGVF
+537 VLAVFGGVF
-546 QGWLTQDMVIFAAPA
+546 QGWLTQDTVIFAAPA

-569 MIQDGKAAVLSF
+569 MIQDGKAAVLSL

-638 RDLELALGDALP
+638 RDLELALRDALP
-650 VFLGGGDSVSL
+650 VFLEGGDSVSL
-661 WEGVSAQVLPQWEGL
+661 WAGVSAQVLPQWEGL

-740 PVEEGCVEVS
+740 PVEEGCAEVS
-750 VSPQGTVSVRREG
+750 VSPEGTVSVRREG

>member
-1 MVRPFALLGFSAY
+1 M
-14 GALALC
+14 
-20 AALGPD
+20 
-26 AARPLGFLCLGLA
+26 
-39 CAIALGRAVL
+39 
-49 GFFWGRRGIWTEKEL
+49 
-64 SGETPRALSAFR
+64 
-76 SLFWAAAAIA
+76 
-86 LAGAAC
+86 
-92 VLYLLAWQQAAPW
+92 LYLLAWQQAAPW

-169 VECLVTFQAFQA
+169 VECLVTFQAFEE

-206 EGIAVEGDSSVSPG
+206 EGIAVERDSAVSPG
-220 EMLVQL
+220 EMLVEL

-377 GIVVLYRPIYQ
+377 GIVVLYRPVYQ
-388 VLAGKRLAGLARR
+388 VLVGKRLAGLARR

-537 VLAMFGGVF
+537 VLAVFGGVF
-546 QGWLTQDMVIFAAPA
+546 QGWLTQDTVIFAAPA

-650 VFLGGGDSVSL
+650 VFLEGGDSVSL

-682 VEVLVEWGPGQSRNC
+682 VEVLVEWGPGQSRDC

-740 PVEEGCVEVS
+740 PVEEGCAEVS
-750 VSPQGTVSVRREG
+750 VSPEGTVSVRREG

>member
-1 MVRPFALLGFSAY
+1 M
-14 GALALC
+14 
-20 AALGPD
+20 
-26 AARPLGFLCLGLA
+26 
-39 CAIALGRAVL
+39 
-49 GFFWGRRGIWTEKEL
+49 
-64 SGETPRALSAFR
+64 
-76 SLFWAAAAIA
+76 
-86 LAGAAC
+86 
-92 VLYLLAWQQAAPW
+92 LYLLAWQQAAPW

-169 VECLVTFQAFQA
+169 VECLVTFRAFEE

-206 EGIAVEGDSSVSPG
+206 EGIAVERDSAVSPG
-220 EMLVQL
+220 EMLVEL

-377 GIVVLYRPIYQ
+377 GIVVLYRPVYQ
-388 VLAGKRLAGLARR
+388 VLVGKRLAGLARR

-537 VLAMFGGVF
+537 VLAVFGGVF
-546 QGWLTQDMVIFAAPA
+546 QGWLTQDTVIFAAPA

-569 MIQDGKAAVLSF
+569 MIQDGKAAVLSL

-626 KQLVLPE
+626 KQLVLPG

-650 VFLGGGDSVSL
+650 VFLEGGDSVSL

-676 LLSVHG
+676 LLSVYG

-726 QGLAFSPEGEGAVL
+726 QGLAFSPEGEGAGL
-740 PVEEGCVEVS
+740 PVEEGGVEVS
-750 VSPQGTVSVRREG
+750 VSPEGTVSVRREG

>member
-1 MVRPFALLGFSAY
+1 M
-14 GALALC
+14 
-20 AALGPD
+20 
-26 AARPLGFLCLGLA
+26 
-39 CAIALGRAVL
+39 
-49 GFFWGRRGIWTEKEL
+49 
-64 SGETPRALSAFR
+64 
-76 SLFWAAAAIA
+76 
-86 LAGAAC
+86 
-92 VLYLLAWQQAAPW
+92 LYLLAWQQAAPW

-146 EAVGPFTLRLSSTMP
+146 KAVGPFTLRLSSTMP

-206 EGIAVEGDSSVSPG
+206 EDIAVERDSAVSPG

-377 GIVVLYRPIYQ
+377 GIVVLYRPVYQ
-388 VLAGKRLAGLARR
+388 VLVGKRLAGLARR

-522 GQDRPLRAVLGGCMA
+522 GRDRPLRAVLGGCMA
-537 VLAMFGGVF
+537 VLAVFGGVF
-546 QGWLTQDMVIFAAPA
+546 QGWLTQDTVIFAAPA

-626 KQLVLPE
+626 KQLVLPG

-650 VFLGGGDSVSL
+650 VFLEGGDSVSL
-661 WEGVSAQVLPQWEGL
+661 WAGVSAQVLPQWEGL

-726 QGLAFSPEGEGAVL
+726 QGLAFSPKGEGAVL
-740 PVEEGCVEVS
+740 PVEEGCAEVS
-750 VSPQGTVSVRREG
+750 VSPEGTVSVRREG

>member
-1 MVRPFALLGFSAY
+1 M
-14 GALALC
+14 
-20 AALGPD
+20 
-26 AARPLGFLCLGLA
+26 
-39 CAIALGRAVL
+39 
-49 GFFWGRRGIWTEKEL
+49 
-64 SGETPRALSAFR
+64 
-76 SLFWAAAAIA
+76 
-86 LAGAAC
+86 
-92 VLYLLAWQQAAPW
+92 
-105 QGLDGEKL
+105 
-113 QVRAQVLDY
+113 
-122 PEERYHRYYYKLRV
+122 
-136 EALGQEEGAL
+136 
-146 EAVGPFTLRLSSTMP
+146 
-161 LACDPYDR
+161 
-169 VECLVTFQAFQA
+169 
-181 GGGLYSTRNARLA
+181 
-194 DGFQAGAYLSQY
+194 
-206 EGIAVEGDSSVSPG
+206 
-220 EMLVQL
+220 
-226 RHQVGRAMDRLL
+226 
-238 PRREAGLLRAMVL
+238 
-251 GDSGGVSEED
+251 
-261 MSRFRQLGVSHIL
+261 
-274 VVSGLHMTILAGFM
+274 
-288 QFLLCRFPIRKAVR
+288 
-302 NALTALVLVL
+302 
-312 FLALSGFQ
+312 
-320 PSACRGAAMYGV
+320 
-332 LLLADSTGR
+332 
-341 RADSLNS
+341 
-348 LGLAVLLVCLFAPFS
+348 
-363 GGDLGFALSVLATL
+363 
-377 GIVVLYRPIYQ
+377 
-388 VLAGKRLAGLARR
+388 
-401 LWKPVAASLAVTA
+401 TA

-465 APLAAPFVWA
+465 APLAAPFVWS

-482 LLGAAG
+482 LLRAAG

-537 VLAMFGGVF
+537 VLAVFGGVF
-546 QGWLTQDMVIFAAPA
+546 QGWLTQDTVIFAAPA

-626 KQLVLPE
+626 KQLVLPG

-650 VFLGGGDSVSL
+650 VFLEGGDSVSL
-661 WEGVSAQVLPQWEGL
+661 WAGVSAQVLPQWEGL

-705 QTRVNA
+705 QTWVNA

-726 QGLAFSPEGEGAVL
+726 QGLAFSPKGEGAVL
-740 PVEEGCVEVS
+740 PVEEGCAEVS
-750 VSPQGTVSVRREG
+750 VSPEGTVSVRREG

>member
-1 MVRPFALLGFSAY
+1 M
-14 GALALC
+14 
-20 AALGPD
+20 
-26 AARPLGFLCLGLA
+26 
-39 CAIALGRAVL
+39 
-49 GFFWGRRGIWTEKEL
+49 
-64 SGETPRALSAFR
+64 
-76 SLFWAAAAIA
+76 
-86 LAGAAC
+86 
-92 VLYLLAWQQAAPW
+92 LYLLAWQQAAPW

-136 EALGQEEGAL
+136 EALGQEGAL
-146 EAVGPFTLRLSSTMP
+146 KAVGPFTLRLSSTMP

-206 EGIAVEGDSSVSPG
+206 EGIAVERDSAVSPG
-220 EMLVQL
+220 EMLVEL

-377 GIVVLYRPIYQ
+377 GIVVLYRPVYQ
-388 VLAGKRLAGLARR
+388 ALAGKRLAGLARR

-537 VLAMFGGVF
+537 VLAVFGGVF
-546 QGWLTQDMVIFAAPA
+546 QGWLTQDTVIFAAPA

-626 KQLVLPE
+626 KQLVLPG

-650 VFLGGGDSVSL
+650 VFLEGGDSVSL
-661 WEGVSAQVLPQWEGL
+661 WAGVSAQVLPQWEGL

-682 VEVLVEWGPGQSRNC
+682 VEVLVEWGPGQSRDC

-740 PVEEGCVEVS
+740 PVEEGCAEVS
-750 VSPQGTVSVRREG
+750 VSPEGTVSVRREG

>member
-1 MVRPFALLGFSAY
+1 M
-14 GALALC
+14 
-20 AALGPD
+20 
-26 AARPLGFLCLGLA
+26 
-39 CAIALGRAVL
+39 
-49 GFFWGRRGIWTEKEL
+49 
-64 SGETPRALSAFR
+64 
-76 SLFWAAAAIA
+76 
-86 LAGAAC
+86 
-92 VLYLLAWQQAAPW
+92 LYLLAWQQAAPW

-146 EAVGPFTLRLSSTMP
+146 KAVGPFTLRLSSTMP

-169 VECLVTFQAFQA
+169 VECLVTFRAFEE

-206 EGIAVEGDSSVSPG
+206 EGIAVERDSAVSPG
-220 EMLVQL
+220 EMLVEL

-288 QFLLCRFPIRKAVR
+288 QFLLCRFLIRKAVR

-377 GIVVLYRPIYQ
+377 GIVVLYRPVYQ
-388 VLAGKRLAGLARR
+388 ALVGKRLAGLARR

-502 EVALAVVIGLLL
+502 EVALAVVIGLVL

-522 GQDRPLRAVLGGCMA
+522 GKDRPLRAVLGGCMA
-537 VLAMFGGVF
+537 VLAVFGGVF
-546 QGWLTQDMVIFAAPA
+546 QGWLTQDTVIFAAPA

-581 GGYRTGAVAE
+581 GGYRTGAVAG

-650 VFLGGGDSVSL
+650 VFLEGGDSVSL

-676 LLSVHG
+676 LLSVYG

-726 QGLAFSPEGEGAVL
+726 QGLAFSPKGEGAVL

-750 VSPQGTVSVRREG
+750 VSPEGTVSVRREG